1 MVHSILEVDVGL
13 LYVCHC
19 LAVVVQMTNYKV
31 KDIGLAKEGRLLIE
45 YAEKHMPVLMHL
57 REKYAKEKPLK
68 GMRIAGCLHVT
79 KETAVLV
86 ETLQA
91 AGAKVAWSGCNP
103 LSTNDKVAA
112 ALAANDVP
120 VYAWHGLNTEE
131 YYWCID
137 QTLKMEPTLT
147 LDDGADLIFTIHNKH
162 QELIPKLYGGSEET
176 TTGVIRVRA
185 MADDGALKY
194 PIMAVNDAETKHM
207 FDNVYGTGQSSFD
220 GVLRA
225 SAILIAGKT
234 VVIAGYGYCGRGLA
248 VRAKGLGAD
257 VIVTEVD
264 PVKALQARMDGYRV
278 MPMNDAAKEG
288 DLFLT
293 VTGMKDVITGEHVKV
308 MKDGAILGNSGHY
321 NVEINE
327 PDLIALSTG
336 KRRVRHALDE
346 YTMKDGRVIYLL
358 GEGRLVN
365 LTAAEGHSSS
375 VMDMSFS
382 AQLYAMIW
390 MAKHGKDL
398 KPAVYEF
405 PPEMDKQIAA
415 YKLKTMGIGIDKW
428 TKEQAAYAKAYAEG
442 T

>member
-1 MVHSILEVDVGL
+1 
-13 LYVCHC
+13 
-19 LAVVVQMTNYKV
+19 
-31 KDIGLAKEGRLLIE
+31 
-45 YAEKHMPVLMHL
+45 MHL

-91 AGAKVAWSGCNP
+91 AGAEVAWSGCNP

-120 VYAWHGLNTEE
+120 VYAWYGLNTEE

-248 VRAKGLGAD
+248 MRAKGFGAD

-293 VTGMKDVITGEHVKV
+293 VTGMKDVITSAHMKV

-327 PDLIALSTG
+327 PDLIAVSTG

-405 PPEMDKQIAA
+405 PVEMDKQIAA
-415 YKLKTMGIGIDKW
+415 YKLKTMSISIDKW
-428 TKEQAAYAKAYAEG
+428 TNEQAAYAKSYAEG

>member
-1 MVHSILEVDVGL
+1 MVD
-13 LYVCHC
+13 
-19 LAVVVQMTNYKV
+19 YKV
-31 KDIGLAKEGRLLIE
+31 KDIGLADEGRMLIE

-57 REKYAKEKPLK
+57 RKKYSESKPLK
-68 GMRIAGCLHVT
+68 GMRVAGCLHVT

-86 ETLQA
+86 ETLRA
-91 AGAKVAWSGCNP
+91 VGAEVAWSGCNP

-112 ALAANDVP
+112 GLAANDVS
-120 VYAWHGLNTEE
+120 VFAWHGLNTEE
-131 YYWCID
+131 YYWCIE

-147 LDDGADLIFTIHNKH
+147 LDDGADLIFTLHNKH
-162 QELIPKLYGGSEET
+162 EELIPKLHGGSEET
-176 TTGVIRVRA
+176 TTGVIRIRA
-185 MADDGALKY
+185 MAEDGALKY
-194 PIMAVNDAETKHM
+194 PIMAVNDADTKHL
-207 FDNVYGTGQSSFD
+207 FDNRYGTGQSVFD

-234 VVIAGYGYCGRGLA
+234 VVIGGYGFCGRGMA
-248 VRAKGLGAD
+248 ERAEGLGAN

-264 PVKALQARMDGYRV
+264 PVRALQARMDGYRV
-278 MPMNDAAKEG
+278 MQMDDAAPEG

-293 VTGMKDVITGEHVKV
+293 ATGMKDVITGEHMKV
-308 MKDGAILGNSGHY
+308 MKDGAMMGNAGHY

-327 PDLIALSTG
+327 PHLIKLSKG

-346 YTMKDGRVIYLL
+346 YEMKDGRRLYLL

-365 LTAAEGHSSS
+365 LAAAEGHPSE
-375 VMDMSFS
+375 VMDLSF
-382 AQLYAMIW
+382 AGQLNAMIW

-405 PPEMDKQIAA
+405 PEELDKQTALA
-415 YKLKTMGIGIDKW
+415 KLETMGIKIDKW
-428 TKEQAAYAKAYAEG
+428 TPEQKAYARAYAEG